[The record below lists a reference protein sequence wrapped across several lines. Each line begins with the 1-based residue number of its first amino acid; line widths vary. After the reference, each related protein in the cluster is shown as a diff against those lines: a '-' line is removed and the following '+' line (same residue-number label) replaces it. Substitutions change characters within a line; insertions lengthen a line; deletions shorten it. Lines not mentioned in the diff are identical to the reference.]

1 MQSHDQR
8 EDSVCRLAVEVSRG
22 FICQQDPGLGDERS
36 GQSYTLLL
44 AAGKFS
50 RTMMRTLLQ
59 SYLLQPSHSFSL
71 RLLPGNIPQQQRHG
85 HIFQG
90 RKFRQQVMEL
100 PNKAELAV
108 TKLSSAVIR

>member
-1 MQSHDQR
+1 MQPGDQR
-8 EDSVCRLAVEVSRG
+8 KNRVRRSAVEVPGGLIR
-22 FICQQDPGLGDERS
+22 QQDPGLGDERT

-50 RTMMRTLLQ
+50 GTMMRTLLQ
-59 SYLLQPSHSFSL
+59 SYLVQPPHSFSL

-100 PNKAELAV
+100 PNKAKFAV
-108 TKLSSAVIR
+108 TKLSRAIIR